1 MVASGFCKKAPLPDS
16 YQRLRSLQSPDRI
29 VLSRMPHHYTVPITL
44 TGDIADEMEKNLKC
58 IGLDAPRYMEIL
70 DKSQFRLL
78 LANQNYSIETR
89 DLLSGVL
96 NPAEMID
103 IVISSVLKYRQEDQ
117 FHDIAEQTT
126 LSCTAGGQGTVPTV
140 RYDLA
145 PKGKYFAYAYDDVGA
160 YIRESWLSGLS
171 CVADSATGCV
181 YELTLNKNTRTF
193 AADQT
198 RKPPIDSSVLSYKF
212 AYAIFDDVSMPS
224 GLTLTVNGVR
234 TLTLEATYRWEGRF
248 MVFDTRKICYVDSRK
263 PSSAPVCLMM
273 TYGTYQ
279 LNEATPSFAHPL
291 NPDRYARN
299 LEKAA
304 ALSRVAEDR
313 LRSGKIEAAIQ
324 TLKTLAAD
332 FPETP
337 QAVEARKLLEGL
349 PGGGGKN

>member
-1 MVASGFCKKAPLPDS
+1 
-16 YQRLRSLQSPDRI
+16 
-29 VLSRMPHHYTVPITL
+29 MPPHYTVPITL
-44 TGDIADEMEKNLKC
+44 TGDIADEMEKTLKG
-58 IGLDAPRYMEIL
+58 IGLDAPRYAEIL

-103 IVISSVLKYRQEDQ
+103 IVVSSVLKYRQDDQ
-117 FHDIAEQTT
+117 FRDIAEQTI
-126 LSCTAGGQGTVPTV
+126 LSCIPGREGTVPTV
-140 RYDLA
+140 QYNLA
-145 PKGKYFAYAYDDVGA
+145 PKGKYFAYAYDDGGA
-160 YIRESWLSGLS
+160 YIRESWLSGMS
-171 CVADSATGCV
+171 CVVDSATGNV
-181 YELTLNKNTRTF
+181 YELTLNKSTRTF

-198 RKPPIDSSVLSYKF
+198 HKPPVDSSVLSYTF
-212 AYAIFDDVSMPS
+212 AYALFDGVSMPS
-224 GLTLTVNGVR
+224 GLTLAVNGVR

-248 MVFDTRKICYVDSRK
+248 MVFDTRKICYVNSRK
-263 PSSAPVCLMM
+263 PSAAPVCLVM

-279 LNEATPSFAHPL
+279 LNQATPTFAHPL

-313 LRSGKIEAAIQ
+313 LRSGKVEAAIQ
-324 TLKTLAAD
+324 TLKTLVAD

-337 QAVEARKLLEGL
+337 QAVEAGKLLDGL
-349 PGGGGKN
+349 PGGGGRN

>member
-1 MVASGFCKKAPLPDS
+1 
-16 YQRLRSLQSPDRI
+16 
-29 VLSRMPHHYTVPITL
+29 MPPRYTVPITL
-44 TGDIADEMEKNLKC
+44 TGDIADEMEKTLKG
-58 IGLDAPRYMEIL
+58 IGLDAPRYVEIL
-70 DKSQFRLL
+70 DKSQFRLV
-78 LANQNYSIETR
+78 LANQSYSIETR

-103 IVISSVLKYRQEDQ
+103 IVVSSVLKYRQDDQ

-126 LSCTAGGQGTVPTV
+126 ISCTAGRQGIVPTI

-145 PKGKYFAYAYDDVGA
+145 PKGKYFAYAYDDGGA

-171 CVADSATGCV
+171 CVVDSANGCV
-181 YELTLNKNTRTF
+181 YELTLNKSTRTF

-198 RKPPIDSSVLSYKF
+198 HKPPVDSSTLSYKF
-212 AYAIFDDVSMPS
+212 AYAIFDGVSMPS
-224 GLTLTVNGVR
+224 GLTLAVNGVR

-248 MVFDTRKICYVDSRK
+248 MVFDTRKICYVNSRK

-279 LNEATPSFAHPL
+279 LSEATPSFAHTL

-304 ALSRVAEDR
+304 TLSRIAEDR
-313 LRSGKIEAAIQ
+313 LRNGKVDAAIQ
-324 TLKTLAAD
+324 TLKTLVAD

-349 PGGGGKN
+349 PGDESRN